1 MATGACAKPG
11 QTTTTTRIKMK
22 STHYKTVLCLVLTF
36 FLHGDSFGQ
45 QSVQD
50 PEGNYLVCEK
60 MPEIE
65 GGLKALQKKIRYP
78 LQAKSLGVQGV
89 VYVQFIVNTKGEIET
104 PTIIRKL
111 GAGCDEEALRVLKK
125 TKFTPGYDKG
135 KAVKVRFTLPVR
147 FML

>member
-1 MATGACAKPG
+1 MK
-11 QTTTTTRIKMK
+11 QINKTTVFTITAFL
-22 STHYKTVLCLVLTF
+22 LCYGLVY
-36 FLHGDSFGQ
+36 GQ
-45 QSVQD
+45 QSVKDQ
-50 PEGNYLVCEK
+50 EGNYLVCEK
-60 MPEIE
+60 MPEIK

-89 VYVQFIVNTKGEIET
+89 VYVQFIVNEEGKVEK
-104 PTIIRKL
+104 PIIIKKL

-125 TKFTPGYDKG
+125 VKFTPGYDKG

>member
-1 MATGACAKPG
+1 M
-11 QTTTTTRIKMK
+11 I
-22 STHYKTVLCLVLTF
+22 YKTIKRTPLVILIVF
-36 FLHGDSFGQ
+36 FVTGVFGQ

-50 PEGNYLVCEK
+50 QEGHDLVCEK
-60 MPEIE
+60 MPEIK

-89 VYVQFIVNTKGEIET
+89 VYVQFIVNEEGKVEK
-104 PTIIRKL
+104 PIIIKKL

-125 TKFTPGYDKG
+125 VKFTPGYDKG

>member
-1 MATGACAKPG
+1 M
-11 QTTTTTRIKMK
+11 I
-22 STHYKTVLCLVLTF
+22 YKTIKQAQLVILIAF
-36 FLHGDSFGQ
+36 FVTGVFGQ

-50 PEGNYLVCEK
+50 QKGNYLVCEK

-89 VYVQFIVNTKGEIET
+89 VYVQFIVNTKGEVEN

>member
-1 MATGACAKPG
+1 MKHMNK
-11 QTTTTTRIKMK
+11 TTVFTITAAL
-22 STHYKTVLCLVLTF
+22 LCYGLA
-36 FLHGDSFGQ
+36 HGQ

-50 PEGNYLVCEK
+50 QEGNYLVCEK
-60 MPEIE
+60 MPEIK

-78 LQAKSLGVQGV
+78 LQAKALGVQGV
-89 VYVQFIVNTKGEIET
+89 VYVQFIVNEEGKVEK
-104 PTIIRKL
+104 PIIIKKL

-125 TKFTPGYDKG
+125 VKFTPGYDKG